1 MNTANTMLKTL
12 ADAVDIKRS
21 TAIASRAANT
31 ACRTSDSTEPT
42 IWTSKR
48 AANFAA
54 HKAQTTLDDVLASVR
69 AHLATQN

>member
-1 MNTANTMLKTL
+1 MNTTNTLLKSL
-12 ADAVDIKRS
+12 ADAIDIKRA

-31 ACRTSDSTEPT
+31 ASRATTATDPAM
-42 IWTSKR
+42 WTSKR